1 MPSGRI
7 RLARKPMAR
16 QRRYHYVKRIF
27 SLSSRGSRIREW
39 ADDLQLLDDR
49 AWPTVGND
57 DRQRILIFGTDV
69 NKINIEPIYRRHG
82 LRKGI
87 QFSFGLS
94 ATVIYCPIV
103 SKF

>member
-69 NKINIEPIYRRHG
+69 NKINIEPIYLRH
-82 LRKGI
+82 
-87 QFSFGLS
+87 QFRNPIPFTFYLS
-94 ATVIYCPIV
+94 PTLTN
-103 SKF
+103 S